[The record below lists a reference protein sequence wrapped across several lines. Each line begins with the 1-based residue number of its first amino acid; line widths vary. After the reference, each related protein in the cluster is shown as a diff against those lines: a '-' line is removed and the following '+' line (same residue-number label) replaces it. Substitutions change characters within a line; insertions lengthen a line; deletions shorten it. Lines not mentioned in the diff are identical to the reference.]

1 VQLDGGVD
9 DERAAGAGEGDL
21 AECDHEG
28 NDYSEQGGEAA
39 LKAAFLPIIRCPRST
54 GKNEQN
60 SNFYKGLPRIS
71 GMLPTICG
79 SLLESGA

>member
-1 VQLDGGVD
+1 M
-9 DERAAGAGEGDL
+9 
-21 AECDHEG
+21 G